1 MGASPKIKV
10 APATP
15 EPTQGDMKLSLKVE
29 YACQVLAQLGHTHG
43 RKELP
48 HIDDL
53 SRAEE
58 VPSNYLVQILNELR
72 NAGLITSRRGKQG
85 GYALARPPR
94 EITLCDV
101 VRALDGGVLEF
112 SAETRGA
119 SAERTK
125 AIWREVG
132 GFLEEKLRGYTVED
146 FMTAGAPEMYYI

>member
-1 MGASPKIKV
+1 
-10 APATP
+10 
-15 EPTQGDMKLSLKVE
+15 MKLSLKVE

-85 GYALARPPR
+85 GYALARVPR

-112 SAETRGA
+112 SAESRGA

-132 GFLEEKLRGYTVED
+132 AFLEEKLRSYTVED
-146 FMTAGAPEMYYI
+146 FMGAGTTEMYYI